1 MLLETWVIF
10 TRQMRQQLRNP
21 VWLFFGLTQPLM
33 FLLLFGPLLEG
44 IRGGGLGGSGSYAI
58 LVPGLLLQLAIFSG
72 GFAGFGI
79 IQELREGVVDRQ
91 RVTPAR
97 RVSLIMGRSL
107 CDVATIGVQSVLLT
121 CVAVP
126 FGLHASVG
134 GVAVAIVLVM
144 VLALGLTS
152 ASYAMGLI
160 LKDEDSFAP
169 FVQGITM
176 PLMLLSGVL
185 LPIDLGPQ
193 WLRNISDVVPL
204 RHSLD
209 ALRSLF
215 HGDFGAN
222 DVLVGSLFTVA
233 VAGLLTWWGARAF
246 QKTSA

>member
-10 TRQMRQQLRNP
+10 ARQLRQQLRNP
-21 VWLFFGLTQPLM
+21 VWLFFGLTQPLL
-33 FLLLFGPLLEG
+33 FLLLFGPLLKG
-44 IRGGGLGGSGSYAI
+44 IRGGGLGGAGSYAI
-58 LVPGLLLQLAIFSG
+58 LVPGLLLQLSIFSG

-97 RVSLIMGRSL
+97 RLSLIMGRSL
-107 CDVATIGVQSVLLT
+107 CDVATIGVQCVILT
-121 CVAVP
+121 LVALP
-126 FGLHASVG
+126 FGLSADAAG
-134 GVAVAIVLVM
+134 CAVAIVLVM

-185 LPIDLGPQ
+185 LPIDLGPA
-193 WLRNISDVVPL
+193 WLRNLSDVIPL

-215 HGDFGAN
+215 RGDFGN
-222 DVLVGSLFTVA
+222 DDVLIGTLVTIA

-246 QKTSA
+246 QRSSA

>member
-1 MLLETWVIF
+1 MLTETWVIF
-10 TRQMRQQLRNP
+10 SRQMRQSLRNP
-21 VWLFFGLTQPLM
+21 VWLFFGITQPLL
-33 FLLLFGPLLEG
+33 FLLLFGPLLEKV
-44 IRGGGLGGSGSYAI
+44 LGGSDRSYAI

-160 LKDEDSFAP
+160 L
-169 FVQGITM
+169 
-176 PLMLLSGVL
+176 VL
-185 LPIDLGPQ
+185 G
-193 WLRNISDVVPL
+193 
-204 RHSLD
+204 
-209 ALRSLF
+209 ALIGGRRC
-215 HGDFGAN
+215 
-222 DVLVGSLFTVA
+222 
-233 VAGLLTWWGARAF
+233 W
-246 QKTSA
+246 